1 MFLKTYSII
10 VLLSNNIYS
19 YHIRKMV
26 AKAVLL
32 LCAQALFAQCISSQ
46 CLRGYNG
53 IVGDGL
59 AGPFA
64 APWNAP
70 YIAEAP
76 LAAIRAPG
84 SCGAAPLAAEYT
96 GFRPSNGGG
105 FPVTSVSPMT
115 VTGITMTSENV
126 YEGPI
131 TVTGAVPFL
140 GAVALEGGLP
150 TVGAGGVSYGCGNG
164 NVGMVSE
171 DIAPFTGPYGAG
183 VVGGYGYGPLA
194 PEAAIAG
201 RGYGYGY
208 NRGCGGA
215 LF

>member
-1 MFLKTYSII
+1 
-10 VLLSNNIYS
+10 
-19 YHIRKMV
+19 MV
-26 AKAVLL
+26 AKSVLL
-32 LCAQALFAQCISSQ
+32 FCAQALFAQCISSQ
-46 CLRGYNG
+46 YLRGYNG

-64 APWNAP
+64 TPWNVP
-70 YIAEAP
+70 YITEAP
-76 LAAIRAPG
+76 LAAVWAPG
-84 SCGAAPLAAEYT
+84 PCGAAPLAAECI

-105 FPVTSVSPMT
+105 FSITSVSPMA
-115 VTGITMTSENV
+115 VTGITMKSENV
-126 YEGPI
+126 YEGPLG
-131 TVTGAVPFL
+131 VTGVVPFL

-150 TVGAGGVSYGCGNG
+150 TVGAGAVSYGCGNG
-164 NVGMVSE
+164 NVAMVSE
-171 DIAPFTGPYGAG
+171 DIAPFTGPYGYGAG
-183 VVGGYGYGPLA
+183 VMGELGYGYAPLV